1 MIDKNVELKRITES
15 LDTFSLL
22 FMAGKVYR
30 DFIRDVENNAIRED
44 GSCQLFNIIDYYISA
59 DPKVI
64 NVLKR
69 GKKLYRARII
79 ENDKLEKSSG
89 IEVYSNNVMV
99 GFDESNSREAPLGM
113 SAPGRNNI
121 SGVSYL
127 YLADRQETAC
137 VEVKPKVQQLISVA
151 EFMVS
156 KTMHI
161 VDFSHDYRFARE
173 ESVEQKVALGPLFTY
188 IMTQYVNPVVDPIE
202 YRATQILTDHI
213 RKTGID
219 GISYKSF
226 FDEQGKNYTI
236 FNSSRD
242 YFKFSGSKIVML
254 QSERRTF
261 LDFNEHRIRD
271 AKTVGSARY
280 DALFAEEVVNEVRKK
295 LNDEK

>member
-1 MIDKNVELKRITES
+1 
-15 LDTFSLL
+15 
-22 FMAGKVYR
+22 
-30 DFIRDVENNAIRED
+30 
-44 GSCQLFNIIDYYISA
+44 
-59 DPKVI
+59 
-64 NVLKR
+64 
-69 GKKLYRARII
+69 
-79 ENDKLEKSSG
+79 
-89 IEVYSNNVMV
+89 
-99 GFDESNSREAPLGM
+99 
-113 SAPGRNNI
+113 
-121 SGVSYL
+121 
-127 YLADRQETAC
+127 
-137 VEVKPKVQQLISVA
+137 
-151 EFMVS
+151 
-156 KTMHI
+156 MHI